1 MSDFLQRN
9 LYFLALAIWGCGVA
23 FVWPVPGGRAAERPR
38 NVILIIGD
46 GMGLTQLTAARFSRR
61 KPMHFERMQV
71 VGLVKTHSADNLI
84 TDSAAGATAFA
95 CGCKTYNH
103 AVGVD
108 SLGRPCRSLF
118 EEMEARGG
126 CTGVVVTSAVT
137 HATPAAFLAHEAHR
151 TRYFHIAAD
160 IVHSGVDY
168 LVGGGLKYF
177 VEREDGADLKD
188 SLRWQGVKVRTFKDG
203 PLSWSQMRRAS
214 RFAWFAAWNHP
225 SAAETGRNWLARATT
240 LGARFLSTCA
250 GGQGFVLM
258 IEGSQIDWGGHAND
272 LHFTVREIED
282 LDQAIGA
289 ALDFAEADGHTL
301 VLVTADH
308 ETGGMSI
315 PPPSRMGHLVEAFS
329 TNSHTATMVPLLAWG
344 PGAAAF
350 GGIMDNTEVHAR
362 LRRLLG
368 W

>member
-1 MSDFLQRN
+1 MIKFLKRN
-9 LYFLALAIWGCGVA
+9 LYLFALGVWLGGAAFIW
-23 FVWPVPGGRAAERPR
+23 PSHSGRAADRPR

-61 KPMHFERMQV
+61 KPMHFERMPV

-108 SLGRPCRSLF
+108 SSGRPCRSLF
-118 EEMEARGG
+118 EDVEAHGG
-126 CTGVVVTSAVT
+126 CTGVVVTSALT

-151 TRYFHIAAD
+151 TRYYRIAAD
-160 IVHSGVDY
+160 IAHSGVDY

-188 SLRWQGVKVRTFKDG
+188 SLRRQGMKVRTFKDG
-203 PLSWSQMRRAS
+203 PLSWSQMRKAD

-225 SAAETGRNWLARATT
+225 GAAETGRNWLAQATA
-240 LGARFLSTCA
+240 LGARFLSKCA
-250 GGQGFVLM
+250 GERGFVLLV
-258 IEGSQIDWGGHAND
+258 EGSQIDWGGHAND
-272 LHFTVREIED
+272 LHFTVKEIED
-282 LDQAIGA
+282 LDAAIGA
-289 ALDFAEADGHTL
+289 ALDFAQADGHTL

-329 TNSHTATMVPLLAWG
+329 TNSHTASMVPLLAYG
-344 PGAAAF
+344 PGAEAF

-362 LRRLLG
+362 LRQLLG